1 MKASRAR
8 HRAIIKSRQRP
19 SAAGETVHFPMPAL
33 RCGAVL
39 AAPADVPVSVAAL
52 FGWLSRRLSPRAAYN
67 VASSSIGWH
76 GASASHMD
84 PRPRRAA
91 RFAHAGL
98 ATISG
103 RDAVAAVGR
112 WRSRHRAATE
122 SEEDRFDGCPGD
134 GSGRECSTE
143 QVRSC
148 CGAACSSKRSL
159 ITRCA
164 DCSGRLSDSP
174 SGISHH
180 RCANE
185 RQEPFVGSRTG

>member
-112 WRSRHRAATE
+112 WRVGTELLPNRKKIDSTVALVMAAGGNAQ
-122 SEEDRFDGCPGD
+122 RN
-134 GSGRECSTE
+134 R
-143 QVRSC
+143 
-148 CGAACSSKRSL
+148 
-159 ITRCA
+159 
-164 DCSGRLSDSP
+164 
-174 SGISHH
+174 
-180 RCANE
+180 
-185 RQEPFVGSRTG
+185 